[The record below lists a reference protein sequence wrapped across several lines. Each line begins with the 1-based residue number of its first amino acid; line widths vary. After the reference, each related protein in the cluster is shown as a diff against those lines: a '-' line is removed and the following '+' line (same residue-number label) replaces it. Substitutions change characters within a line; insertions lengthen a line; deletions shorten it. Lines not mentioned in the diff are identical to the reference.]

1 MHELLHDAY
10 GLHIQDEVTRFGRH
24 SYIDGESLYFIIK
37 LEKKEACYIEQC
49 MLARFLRE
57 QGCRQIA
64 LPIQNHHHS
73 WITNTSHMYVI
84 VFKLP
89 YMNVLEPS
97 IPFQHLATFHKIS
110 QTFPFEPQ
118 YMNDYGFWS
127 TIWQDQVIT
136 MKRQVEKAIVLNN
149 STVLNT
155 IIDNLPEFMRLSK
168 LAIQL
173 LTEAENESYFNRT
186 DKPAICFNRYEGQQ
200 QTPIILPIELVYDHP
215 VRDIAEQIRY
225 YVLHNTIHRDIEVKE
240 WLERYQAVQPLSTLG
255 MRMLYAR
262 LLYPSHFWEM
272 CDWMIAAPRSK
283 KYVEVIERLIKRH
296 RSYLNRVNDMF
307 K

>member
-57 QGCRQIA
+57 QGCSQIA
-64 LPIQNHHHS
+64 LPIRNHHHS
-73 WITNTSHMYVI
+73 WITNTSHMYVMVFKLPYMNVLEPSIPFHHLTTFHNISQTFPFDPQYINHHHSLITNTSHMYVI

-173 LTEAENESYFNRT
+173 
-186 DKPAICFNRYEGQQ
+186 
-200 QTPIILPIELVYDHP
+200 
-215 VRDIAEQIRY
+215 
-225 YVLHNTIHRDIEVKE
+225 
-240 WLERYQAVQPLSTLG
+240 
-255 MRMLYAR
+255 
-262 LLYPSHFWEM
+262 
-272 CDWMIAAPRSK
+272 
-283 KYVEVIERLIKRH
+283 
-296 RSYLNRVNDMF
+296 
-307 K
+307 